1 EGDDVALAAVREV
14 AGALVEMAAAAG
26 ARLGDP
32 QLTLLPVAAVGGL
45 FADALFRSTV
55 ARALREQLP
64 HPELRP
70 GAGGA
75 LPARRLLA
83 PTSAD
88 PRRQKR
94 EPMTAIDT
102 YRSAVLELIQRTQ
115 EESEQLERASGLIAR
130 SLQDGG
136 VLHVFGSGHSM
147 LPAIDATFRAG
158 GLAPVN
164 LVHDPALAPWEPTR
178 VSRIERLE
186 RYGTA
191 IAELQDFRRGEVLV
205 VISHSGINPVPTQLA
220 QQAQQ
225 DGLTVV
231 AITSCE
237 HSRSGRSRH
246 PDGLRLLDVADIV

>member
-1 EGDDVALAAVREV
+1 
-14 AGALVEMAAAAG
+14 
-26 ARLGDP
+26 
-32 QLTLLPVAAVGGL
+32 
-45 FADALFRSTV
+45 
-55 ARALREQLP
+55 
-64 HPELRP
+64 
-70 GAGGA
+70 
-75 LPARRLLA
+75 
-83 PTSAD
+83 
-88 PRRQKR
+88 
-94 EPMTAIDT
+94 MTAIDT
-102 YRSAVLELIQRTQ
+102 YRSAVLDLIQRTQ

-246 PDGLRLLDVADIV
+246 PDGLRLLDVADLVLDTHAPTGDITLALGDGTETGPTSTILATMLLHSLAIGAMEQLSRAGTTPPVLTSMNRSGGDDSNQTVLRPYLGRLSREP

>member
-1 EGDDVALAAVREV
+1 
-14 AGALVEMAAAAG
+14 
-26 ARLGDP
+26 
-32 QLTLLPVAAVGGL
+32 
-45 FADALFRSTV
+45 
-55 ARALREQLP
+55 
-64 HPELRP
+64 
-70 GAGGA
+70 
-75 LPARRLLA
+75 
-83 PTSAD
+83 
-88 PRRQKR
+88 
-94 EPMTAIDT
+94 MTAVDT
-102 YRSAVLELIQRTQ
+102 YREAVLELIRCGA
-115 EESEQLERASGLIAR
+115 EESAHLERASELLAR

-191 IAELQDFRRGEVLV
+191 IAELQDFRRGEDLV

-246 PDGLRLLDVADIV
+246 PDGLRLLDVADLVLDTHAPTGDITLALGDGTETGPTSTILATMLLHSLAIGEIGRASCRASAYSPK